1 MTETSTVSSRD
12 VAGVVGH
19 VRNPQPMLSANQRT
33 ALQLLQ
39 EHGGSLIE
47 WRVPETIEKDPVF
60 GTVIPGIT
68 VYRKLERMGLVFL
81 QWKSRSTFHARS
93 GHGTTIHACAPD
105 QRGLIASPTG
115 VPAPSSHSLHDQ
127 LS

>member
-47 WRVPETIEKDPVF
+47 WRVPETIE
-60 GTVIPGIT
+60 
-68 VYRKLERMGLVFL
+68 
-81 QWKSRSTFHARS
+81 
-93 GHGTTIHACAPD
+93 
-105 QRGLIASPTG
+105 
-115 VPAPSSHSLHDQ
+115 
-127 LS
+127 

>member
-68 VYRKLERMGLVFL
+68 VYRTLERMGLVFFTEEEPFDL
-81 QWKSRSTFHARS
+81 PGDPLDGFQFSCEIYITDAGKALVRRS
-93 GHGTTIHACAPD
+93 
-105 QRGLIASPTG
+105 
-115 VPAPSSHSLHDQ
+115 
-127 LS
+127 

>member
-47 WRVPETIEKDPVF
+47 WRVPETTEKDPVF

-68 VYRKLERMGLVFL
+68 VYRTLERMGLVFL
-81 QWKSRSTFHARS
+81 QWKSRSSSLGAS
-93 GHGTTIHACAPD
+93 CLVS
-105 QRGLIASPTG
+105 RGVSEPFSP
-115 VPAPSSHSLHDQ
+115 
-127 LS
+127 

>member
-68 VYRKLERMGLVFL
+68 VYRTLERMGLRALFTVEESFVL
-81 QWKSRSTFHARS
+81 PGRLLPWPHAGSVNHFPLDAQMR
-93 GHGTTIHACAPD
+93 HN
-105 QRGLIASPTG
+105 ASSKEQT
-115 VPAPSSHSLHDQ
+115 
-127 LS
+127 

>member
-47 WRVPETIEKDPVF
+47 WRVPETTEKEPVF
-60 GTVIPGIT
+60 GTIVPGIP
-68 VYRKLERMGLVFL
+68 VYQKLERMGLVFFTEEEPFDL
-81 QWKSRSTFHARS
+81 PGDPLDGFQFSCEIYITDAGKALVRRS
-93 GHGTTIHACAPD
+93 
-105 QRGLIASPTG
+105 
-115 VPAPSSHSLHDQ
+115 
-127 LS
+127 

>member
-47 WRVPETIEKDPVF
+47 WRVPETTEKEPVF
-60 GTVIPGIT
+60 GTPIPGMPVT
-68 VYRKLERMGLVFL
+68 GRWSAWAWCFS
-81 QWKSRSTFHARS
+81 QWKSRSSSLGAS
-93 GHGTTIHACAPD
+93 CLVS
-105 QRGLIASPTG
+105 RGVSEPFSP
-115 VPAPSSHSLHDQ
+115 
-127 LS
+127 